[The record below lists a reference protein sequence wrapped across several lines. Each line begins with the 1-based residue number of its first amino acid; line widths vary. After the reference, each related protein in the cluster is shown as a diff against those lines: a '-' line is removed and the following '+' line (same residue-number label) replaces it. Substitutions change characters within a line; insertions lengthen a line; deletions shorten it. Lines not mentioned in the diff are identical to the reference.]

1 MFYMFNR
8 FVIITVCSLFF
19 TKNATA
25 GKYSFDASMLK
36 RGGEGIDMALFEEG
50 GQQPG
55 IYPVNIILNGD
66 YVGSENIT
74 FYSKKDKDGKYYLK
88 SCLTQDM
95 LTRYGIKTEEYPN
108 LFNTNSRNNEHRDDC
123 AELSVIP
130 HAAENYQ
137 YAAQQLALSIPQ
149 VAFRNRL
156 TGIAPENLWDDGIPA
171 FLMPWQL
178 DAGRSEYRIYG
189 KKEDENL
196 WIQLEPGLNI
206 GPWRVRNLT
215 TWNKSSGQSGKWESS
230 YTRAERGLNRIKS
243 RLTLGENYTT
253 SDIFDSVPFVGVSV
267 GSDENMVPYNQREF
281 APVVRGIARTQA
293 RIEVRQN
300 GYLIHSQTIAPGA
313 FSLTS
318 LPMTGS
324 GGDLQVTVL
333 ESDGAIQQFTV
344 PFTTPAI
351 SVREGYLKY
360 NVTAGQYRSLDKS
373 IEKTYLGQATAVYG
387 LPWALTAFGGLQGS
401 EYYQGVALGLGWS
414 LGYFGAI
421 SLDTIYSRGQPKG
434 DNYKKGETWRV
445 RYNNFFE
452 STGTGFTVSNQ
463 YSSEGYHSLSDVLD
477 TYYDSNSFIYN
488 KEDNRMRRTTIN
500 INQTIGRWGYVGLNG
515 FQDEYRHK
523 TRENY
528 IGMSYGTSWNNISL
542 SVNWLRNRNNV
553 TSSTEDNFSI
563 WMNIPLERWLGGMN
577 NDINAT
583 AQIQRSSKQ
592 NSRYEMGLN
601 GRAFEQ
607 RLYWDFR
614 QQRVQ
619 GSEYDADNSRLR
631 LRWSGTYG
639 EVTGMYSY
647 SSNIRQ
653 MNVGMSGNMVVH
665 NEGITFGQKSGDT
678 MSLIVAP
685 GVSGASVNGWPGV
698 STDFRGYGLVSY
710 ISPYQE
716 NILSLDPIT
725 FPENAEMAQTE
736 RSVVPTKGA
745 VVRTEFQTRVGNRAV
760 VTLTRKDGVPL
771 PFGTVVTL
779 EGKMDET
786 FGSAG
791 VVDDKGDVYLS
802 GLSETGKLKAQWGMN
817 SKCYADYRLPEE
829 KGDAGIFLTRAI
841 CM

>member
-1 MFYMFNR
+1 MFNR

-230 YTRAERGLNRIKS
+230 YIRAERGLNRIKS

-344 PFTTPAI
+344 
-351 SVREGYLKY
+351 
-360 NVTAGQYRSLDKS
+360 
-373 IEKTYLGQATAVYG
+373 
-387 LPWALTAFGGLQGS
+387 QGNI
-401 EYYQGVALGLGWS
+401 VHW
-414 LGYFGAI
+414 I
-421 SLDTIYSRGQPKG
+421 SL
-434 DNYKKGETWRV
+434 
-445 RYNNFFE
+445 
-452 STGTGFTVSNQ
+452 
-463 YSSEGYHSLSDVLD
+463 
-477 TYYDSNSFIYN
+477 
-488 KEDNRMRRTTIN
+488 
-500 INQTIGRWGYVGLNG
+500 
-515 FQDEYRHK
+515 
-523 TRENY
+523 
-528 IGMSYGTSWNNISL
+528 
-542 SVNWLRNRNNV
+542 
-553 TSSTEDNFSI
+553 
-563 WMNIPLERWLGGMN
+563 
-577 NDINAT
+577 
-583 AQIQRSSKQ
+583 
-592 NSRYEMGLN
+592 
-601 GRAFEQ
+601 
-607 RLYWDFR
+607 
-614 QQRVQ
+614 
-619 GSEYDADNSRLR
+619 
-631 LRWSGTYG
+631 
-639 EVTGMYSY
+639 
-647 SSNIRQ
+647 
-653 MNVGMSGNMVVH
+653 
-665 NEGITFGQKSGDT
+665 
-678 MSLIVAP
+678 
-685 GVSGASVNGWPGV
+685 
-698 STDFRGYGLVSY
+698 
-710 ISPYQE
+710 
-716 NILSLDPIT
+716 
-725 FPENAEMAQTE
+725 
-736 RSVVPTKGA
+736 
-745 VVRTEFQTRVGNRAV
+745 
-760 VTLTRKDGVPL
+760 
-771 PFGTVVTL
+771 
-779 EGKMDET
+779 
-786 FGSAG
+786 
-791 VVDDKGDVYLS
+791 
-802 GLSETGKLKAQWGMN
+802 
-817 SKCYADYRLPEE
+817 
-829 KGDAGIFLTRAI
+829 
-841 CM
+841 